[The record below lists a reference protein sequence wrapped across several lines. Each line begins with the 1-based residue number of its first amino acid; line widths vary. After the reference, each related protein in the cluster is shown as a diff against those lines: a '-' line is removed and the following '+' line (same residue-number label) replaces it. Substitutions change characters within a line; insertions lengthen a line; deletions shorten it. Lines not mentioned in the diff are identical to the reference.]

1 MRTSEGSTG
10 SQLRARWCL
19 HCWLRLL
26 QHWSKGGWFLYHF
39 FGASSFRHW
48 GQGRWYRRNWL
59 QLWSNRAVGAG
70 LRAIG
75 LGYGEMGAR
84 NEAMGA
90 GLGEIGFSYRA
101 LGARLRAIGFDSG
114 QMIKRNCGYGF

>member
-1 MRTSEGSTG
+1 MEQWSSGRWSTHN
-10 SQLRARWCL
+10 WF
-19 HCWLRLL
+19 RL
-26 QHWSKGGWFLYHF
+26 WRNGCAGAKGGGVCTTGLAQVR
-39 FGASSFRHW
+39 FGTGTKGA
-48 GQGRWYRRNWL
+48 GIGA

-84 NEAMGA
+84 NEAIGA